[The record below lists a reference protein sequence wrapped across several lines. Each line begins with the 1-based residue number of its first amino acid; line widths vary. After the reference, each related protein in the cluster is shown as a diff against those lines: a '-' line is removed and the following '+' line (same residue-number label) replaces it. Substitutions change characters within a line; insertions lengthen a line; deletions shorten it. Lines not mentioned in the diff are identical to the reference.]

1 MGVIELVTIA
11 SVILKLLGVIDVS
24 WTYVLL
30 PEYVTIVFYI
40 DWIIL
45 QAWRFRRMRRKK
57 RKQN

>member
-1 MGVIELVTIA
+1 MGVIELITIA

>member
-1 MGVIELVTIA
+1 MGVIELITIA

-45 QAWRFRRMRRKK
+45 QALSLIHI
-57 RKQN
+57 